1 MGTSGNRKMVFK
13 RFTVRDEKCAM
24 KIGTDGVMIGAWAS
38 PNHNHKKTQF
48 QIADIG
54 SGSGVIALMLAQ
66 RFPESFITAVELE
79 PQAAEQSQ
87 ENFNASP
94 FHSRLECIEE
104 SFQEWSLR
112 VANDSRY
119 DLVVSNPP
127 FFHGKP
133 KSPFHAR
140 NLARH
145 DDYLN
150 VTDLFDGANKVLSRE
165 GVFCVV
171 WPVERDLD
179 LMEAASH
186 INFKMIRKCLIR
198 PTPNHESVR
207 FMAEFSKMQ
216 PGETSTVNVNPTVFT
231 LETGEGEGRDF
242 TPEYDE
248 LMKAFFLDK

>member
-38 PNHNHKKTQF
+38 PNHNEKKSQF

-79 PQAAEQSQ
+79 PLAVEQSR

-104 SFQEWSLR
+104 SFQDWALHST
-112 VANDSRY
+112 NDSRY

-150 VTDLFDGANKVLSRE
+150 VTDLFEGADKVLSRE

-171 WPVERDLD
+171 WPVERELD
-179 LMEAASH
+179 LMQAASC
-186 INFKMIRKCLIR
+186 INFKMIRKCFIR
-198 PTPNHESVR
+198 PTPQHESVR
-207 FMAEFSKMQ
+207 FMAAFSRMQ
-216 PGETSTVNVNPTVFT
+216 SGDGSPVKVNHSEFT
-231 LETGEGEGRDF
+231 LETGEGEGRSF